1 MTTALPRSRYWP
13 SEPIRIMLIARMDGL
28 DPEKPGFGIASGTR
42 IPSLVELTPTSS
54 NRWHFAGN
62 GATSCPLPRGA
73 TLQTSA
79 NIRGAMLMTAS
90 MTAFTVNDTFVKLL
104 GDHLPFFQ
112 FLLIRSIGAALLLF
126 LLAWRAGALAW
137 PRRRRDRVLIA
148 VRSLAEMAAAYFF
161 LTALIHMPLANVTAI
176 LQALPLTVALGA
188 ALFLR
193 ENVGWR
199 RFLAIGIGFVGVYLI
214 VRPGADGFSI
224 YAGYALLAVV
234 AVTIR
239 DLLAR
244 KLSAEVPSLTV
255 AFAAVIAILAFAAVG
270 AAFGPEW
277 NAVSPRDWLWLAGS
291 IVTIIGGYLF
301 SVSAMRHGEIG
312 VVAPFRYS
320 SLLVALVLGLL
331 VFGDWPDRITLLG
344 AAIVVATGLFTLW
357 RERAAAR

>member
-1 MTTALPRSRYWP
+1 M
-13 SEPIRIMLIARMDGL
+13 
-28 DPEKPGFGIASGTR
+28 
-42 IPSLVELTPTSS
+42 
-54 NRWHFAGN
+54 
-62 GATSCPLPRGA
+62 RGA
-73 TLQTSA
+73 L
-79 NIRGAMLMTAS
+79 LMTAS

-126 LLAWRAGALAW
+126 LLAWRAGALTW

-193 ENVGWR
+193 EDVGWR
-199 RFLAIGIGFVGVYLI
+199 RFLAIGIGFAGVYLI

-239 DLLAR
+239 DLMAR
-244 KLSAEVPSLTV
+244 QISQDVQSLTV
-255 AFAAVIAILAFAAVG
+255 ALAAVIAILAFASVG
-270 AAFGPEW
+270 AFFGPVWEP
-277 NAVSPRDWLWLAGS
+277 VSPLDWLWLAGT

-312 VVAPFRYS
+312 FVAPFRYS
-320 SLLVALVLGLL
+320 SLLVALILGLL
-331 VFGDWPDRITLLG
+331 IFEEWPDAVTLLG

-357 RERAAAR
+357 RERQYAKGS